1 MALHVKQVSEVIFCT
16 LSKRSEKTPNVK
28 SKWLN
33 ISFPVRRK
41 MCFSFLKQENL
52 PTQSSFSKR

>member
-16 LSKRSEKTPNVK
+16 LFKWSEKAPNVK

-33 ISFPVRRK
+33 ISFSCEKKYV
-41 MCFSFLKQENL
+41 FLVFKTREL
-52 PTQSSFSKR
+52 T